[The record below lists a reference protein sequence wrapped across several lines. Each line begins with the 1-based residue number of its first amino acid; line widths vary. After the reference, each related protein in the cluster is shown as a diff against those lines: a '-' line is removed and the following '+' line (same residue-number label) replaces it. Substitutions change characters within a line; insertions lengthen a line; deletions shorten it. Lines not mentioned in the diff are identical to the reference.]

1 MLVRV
6 GMSDENPILLGVTF
20 EGMGFMNKLLGESGS
35 TRRTDDYVELD
46 GVQAPEAQAD
56 TQMHIAKISEKQDVI
71 DIKDAVYAG
80 DIVVADITRHTTQ
93 DRTMEQ
99 ITDELQQVARGVGGD
114 IVQKDEDQIIITPR
128 GVKISRE
135 KLGR

>member
-1 MLVRV
+1 
-6 GMSDENPILLGVTF
+6 
-20 EGMGFMNKLLGESGS
+20 MGFMNKLLGESGAS
-35 TRRTDDYVELD
+35 RRTDDYVELD
-46 GVQAPEAQAD
+46 GVATPDVEADMAV
-56 TQMHIAKISEKQDVI
+56 HIARINEKQDVI
-71 DIKDAVYAG
+71 DIKDAVYGG
-80 DIVVADITRHTTQ
+80 DIVIADITRHTTQ

-128 GVKISRE
+128 SVEISRE

>member
-1 MLVRV
+1 
-6 GMSDENPILLGVTF
+6 
-20 EGMGFMNKLLGESGS
+20 MGFMNKLLGEAGS
-35 TRRTDDYVELD
+35 SRRTDDYVELD
-46 GVQAPEAQAD
+46 GVTAPEPEAD
-56 TQMHIAKISEKQDVI
+56 MQMHIARINEKQDVI

-99 ITDELQQVARGVGGD
+99 ITDELKQVARGVGGD

-128 GVKISRE
+128 GVKISRQ

>member
-1 MLVRV
+1 
-6 GMSDENPILLGVTF
+6 
-20 EGMGFMNKLLGESGS
+20 MGFMNKIIGDSGS
-35 TRRTDDYVELD
+35 ARRTDDYEELD
-46 GVQAPEAQAD
+46 GVAIPDTEAD
-56 TQMHIAKISEKQDVI
+56 TQLHIAQISEKQDVI

-114 IVQKDEDQIIITPR
+114 IVQKNDDQIIVTPR
-128 GVKISRE
+128 SVEISRK

>member
-1 MLVRV
+1 
-6 GMSDENPILLGVTF
+6 MS
-20 EGMGFMNKLLGESGS
+20 FMDKLLGDSGA
-35 TRRTDDYVELD
+35 TRRTDDYESLD
-46 GVQAPEAQAD
+46 GVTVPEAEAD
-56 TQMHIAKISEKQDVI
+56 TQVHIARISEKQDVI
-71 DIKDAVYAG
+71 DIKDTVYAG
-80 DIVVADITRHTTQ
+80 DVVIADITRHTTQ

-128 GVKISRE
+128 GVSISRE

>member
-1 MLVRV
+1 
-6 GMSDENPILLGVTF
+6 
-20 EGMGFMNKLLGESGS
+20 MGFMNKLIGDSGAS
-35 TRRTDDYVELD
+35 RRTDDYIDLD
-46 GVQAPEAQAD
+46 GVSAPEPEAD
-56 TQMHIAKISEKQDVI
+56 TQVHIARISEKQDVI
-71 DIKDAVYAG
+71 DIKDTVYAG
-80 DIVVADITRHTTQ
+80 DIVIADITRHTTQ

-114 IVQKDEDQIIITPR
+114 IVQKDDDQIIITPR